1 MLLPNI
7 YLRNQNFAAR
17 ELFENRPAEYNSLF
31 SITRINVI
39 QSIALKHPA
48 SSFAEKPFSPSHGI
62 LNLAAWG
69 EWNVAPAKYICAELK
84 FRWRVRINARPREI
98 YFSQN

>member
-17 ELFENRPAEYNSLF
+17 ELFENRPAEYNWL
-31 SITRINVI
+31 VP
-39 QSIALKHPA
+39 LPK
-48 SSFAEKPFSPSHGI
+48 SPSPPAMASMLTAEQRAKI
-62 LNLAAWG
+62 
-69 EWNVAPAKYICAELK
+69 APAKYICAELK